1 MRPTRESGLI
11 SSELANRKGYSLLTI
26 RPRTTELKI
35 RKLIVDTEKTRK
47 NEGGKSEIIY
57 KLRGL
62 DVIKIHDL
70 SEDQIHKK

>member
-1 MRPTRESGLI
+1 
-11 SSELANRKGYSLLTI
+11 LTI
-26 RPRTTELKI
+26 RPRTTELKL
-35 RKLIVDTEKTRK
+35 RGLIVDTEKTRK